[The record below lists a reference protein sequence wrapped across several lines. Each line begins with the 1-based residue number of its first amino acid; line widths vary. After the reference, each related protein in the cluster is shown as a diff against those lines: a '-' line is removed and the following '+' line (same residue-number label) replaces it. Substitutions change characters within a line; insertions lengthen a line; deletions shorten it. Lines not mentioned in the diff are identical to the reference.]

1 MVGKTISHYRIL
13 EEIGRGGMGV
23 VYKAHDTKLN
33 RSVALKFPS
42 PSAIGGE
49 RDKERFLRE
58 AQASAAL
65 SQPNIATVYGIDE
78 SEFGTFIAMEYVEGV
93 TLKEVIETT
102 GLKTDLCLYYGM
114 QIAEALQFAH
124 ENGVIHRDIKST
136 NVIVTPKNQVKITDF
151 GLAFRP
157 GVSPLSI
164 TAGIAGTAAY
174 MSPEQIRGEKI
185 DHRTDIWSFG
195 VVLFEM
201 LSGALPFGEYEP
213 LLLHF
218 ILSEQPPPLPSKRG
232 RVPEELQRIVHKCLE
247 KDPGDRYQTAA
258 DLVVD
263 LRRLRR
269 STDTFRRVP
278 QPGGPAAQQPRRGAS
293 RARRWAVAGV
303 VALVVVIAVY
313 AAVVLDPLRAI
324 GPTLPLSDEA
334 PEIVQF
340 TSGTGIAAFPSWS
353 PAGEW
358 LAYASDVSGNL
369 EIWKQRSTGGE
380 PVRLTWSTYSE
391 SHPAWAPDGRSIAC
405 RTDSGGGAVI
415 LLPSE
420 GGIPSPVADIEA
432 RPAWSPD
439 GKLLSLDW
447 NGNILI
453 TDLSRGSPRPLV
465 QGTSGRPHTVWSPDG
480 ENLIYWDRRKGDI
493 LVVPSLGGSPTPL
506 NLIRPGEEV
515 SGLACSPDGTFLMFS
530 RGQFGGRKNLWKVRI
545 DPVTCIPV
553 DRSLPITVATTDD
566 VHCTLSPDARQLAY
580 TVRDVERQV
589 WRLPLN
595 STNGLLDGR
604 REQLTFG
611 GRMNYYPALSQN
623 SLMMAWT
630 FQESDRAFIYLMNLR
645 ERVRRKL
652 TREWTHS
659 TREIGANFSP
669 LDGRVMY
676 SSTTGGTYQLWEM
689 QTPGSVELQVT
700 ETVGR
705 VRDVHPV
712 VSPDGE
718 SVAFYSNRSGN
729 WDVWV
734 LKSDGRRS
742 LERLTSGS
750 SNEMYPAWSPDGEMI
765 SFTSDRER
773 TGDIWVMGSDG
784 ENPRPFVV
792 HSAEEGWSVW
802 APDGRWIY
810 FTSNRTGAFNV
821 WKKSIDGGEPE
832 RVTDFEG
839 LSFGLPEEAL
849 YTKFAVSSSFLVV
862 PLEARRGNIYILN
875 NPL

>member
-1 MVGKTISHYRIL
+1 
-13 EEIGRGGMGV
+13 
-23 VYKAHDTKLN
+23 
-33 RSVALKFPS
+33 
-42 PSAIGGE
+42 
-49 RDKERFLRE
+49 
-58 AQASAAL
+58 
-65 SQPNIATVYGIDE
+65 
-78 SEFGTFIAMEYVEGV
+78 
-93 TLKEVIETT
+93 
-102 GLKTDLCLYYGM
+102 
-114 QIAEALQFAH
+114 
-124 ENGVIHRDIKST
+124 
-136 NVIVTPKNQVKITDF
+136 
-151 GLAFRP
+151 
-157 GVSPLSI
+157 
-164 TAGIAGTAAY
+164 
-174 MSPEQIRGEKI
+174 
-185 DHRTDIWSFG
+185 
-195 VVLFEM
+195 
-201 LSGALPFGEYEP
+201 
-213 LLLHF
+213 
-218 ILSEQPPPLPSKRG
+218 
-232 RVPEELQRIVHKCLE
+232 
-247 KDPGDRYQTAA
+247 
-258 DLVVD
+258 
-263 LRRLRR
+263 
-269 STDTFRRVP
+269 
-278 QPGGPAAQQPRRGAS
+278 
-293 RARRWAVAGV
+293 
-303 VALVVVIAVY
+303 
-313 AAVVLDPLRAI
+313 
-324 GPTLPLSDEA
+324 
-334 PEIVQF
+334 
-340 TSGTGIAAFPSWS
+340 PSWS

-712 VSPDGE
+712 VSPGGGA
-718 SVAFYSNRSGN
+718 VA
-729 WDVWV
+729 
-734 LKSDGRRS
+734 
-742 LERLTSGS
+742 
-750 SNEMYPAWSPDGEMI
+750 
-765 SFTSDRER
+765 
-773 TGDIWVMGSDG
+773 
-784 ENPRPFVV
+784 
-792 HSAEEGWSVW
+792 
-802 APDGRWIY
+802 
-810 FTSNRTGAFNV
+810 
-821 WKKSIDGGEPE
+821 
-832 RVTDFEG
+832 
-839 LSFGLPEEAL
+839 
-849 YTKFAVSSSFLVV
+849 
-862 PLEARRGNIYILN
+862 
-875 NPL
+875 